1 MVRAASGEWSRACGT
16 GRTSLSGLSTVFLEL
31 RSRGLLG
38 GQVAWAWGGS
48 LTRSNRTVQPV
59 SQGHAQGRCT
69 VIRRAEVARR
79 AGTVTSLW
87 RMVAVVTRARSGA
100 AFGPAT
106 AVSRAVA
113 QEHLRTASAAFA
125 SSDFESS
132 RYREA
137 RGPESRVRNR
147 RKGSQEKG
155 CC

>member
-1 MVRAASGEWSRACGT
+1 M
-16 GRTSLSGLSTVFLEL
+16 
-31 RSRGLLG
+31 
-38 GQVAWAWGGS
+38 
-48 LTRSNRTVQPV
+48 
-59 SQGHAQGRCT
+59 
-69 VIRRAEVARR
+69 IRRAEVARR